1 MIVMEVNM
9 EHLERACTGL
19 AALGRD
25 MSPLT
30 RDLAEVLKGGVDRA
44 FADEEDPATGEK
56 WHPLSPATLARRK
69 KAGHE
74 GKILQV
80 KGQLAASYHTEYG
93 PHHALVGTSDV
104 RARPHQFGAKRGA
117 YGTAKRGASSS
128 RAGTGRRNSRNYTAR
143 GGATVGGWLSGRAQG
158 GTLPIPWGNIPARPM
173 LGVGAP
179 EVAEIEESVRKAVK
193 RALTGG

>member
-80 KGQLAASYHTEYG
+80 KGQLAASFHTEYG

-104 RARPHQFGAKRGA
+104 RARTHQFGAKRGE
-117 YGTAKRGASSS
+117 YGTAKRGT
-128 RAGTGRRNSRNYTAR
+128 RGVGRRNSRNYTSR

-179 EVAEIEESVRKAVK
+179 ERVEIEASVARAVR

>member
-1 MIVMEVNM
+1 MIEMHVNITD
-9 EHLERACTGL
+9 LVGSLAGL

-56 WHPLSPATLARRK
+56 WHPLSPATLARRA
-69 KAGHE
+69 KAGHT

-80 KGQLAASYHTEYG
+80 KGQLAASFHTEYG

-104 RARPHQFGAKRGA
+104 RARTHQFGAKRGE
-117 YGTAKRGASSS
+117 YGTAKRGT
-128 RAGTGRRNSRNYTAR
+128 RGLGRRNARNYTAR

-158 GTLPIPWGNIPARPM
+158 GSLPVPWGDILARPM
-173 LGVGAP
+173 LGVGTP
-179 EVAEIEESVRKAVK
+179 EVAEIEDSVRRAVK
-193 RALTGG
+193 RALTVG

>member
-44 FADEEDPATGEK
+44 FADEEDPSTGEK

-80 KGQLAASYHTEYG
+80 KGQLAASFHTEYG
-93 PHHALVGTSDV
+93 PHHAQVGTSDV
-104 RARPHQFGAKRGA
+104 RARTHQFGAKRGA
-117 YGTAKRGASSS
+117 YGTAKRGTPHGK
-128 RAGTGRRNSRNYTAR
+128 AGVGRRNSRNYTSR

-158 GTLPIPWGNIPARPM
+158 GTLPVPWGDIPARPM

-179 EVAEIEESVRKAVK
+179 EVAEIEDSVRRAVR
-193 RALTGG
+193 RAVGVG